1 MPERPDLRKIASD
14 IREAL
19 VSYPQDALVDILT
32 YVFQAYVVEGAP
44 AVHAPQPERVQEL
57 EGLSFAELMQ
67 TLQLR
72 LDLPELSLF
81 EVSNG
86 RVSIRLGGELH
97 PVAMGSDARRA
108 VAAPL
113 PAGQAPAPAP
123 QPAAA
128 APRSPGSTVT
138 EAPRPT
144 RGLSVNPTPGQPG
157 APRPAAPQQAAPQGG
172 PRPGSSSTA
181 PGDEPGD
188 DDAASKRFK
197 LLEID

>member
-19 VSYPQDALVDILT
+19 VSYPPDALVDILT

-44 AVHAPQPERVQEL
+44 VVHAPQPERVQEL
-57 EGLSFAELMQ
+57 EGLSFAELIQ

-81 EVSNG
+81 EVTNG
-86 RVSIRLGGELH
+86 RVSVRVGGELQ
-97 PVAMGSDARRA
+97 PLVVGAEARRA
-108 VAAPL
+108 AAAP
-113 PAGQAPAPAP
+113 PAAQPAAPA
-123 QPAAA
+123 PAAA
-128 APRSPGSTVT
+128 APAPAAAPRAPAAA
-138 EAPRPT
+138 EPPRPT
-144 RGLSVNPTPGQPG
+144 RGLSVNPPPGGAPGQRAG
-157 APRPAAPQQAAPQGG
+157 APQQAAPQGG
-172 PRPGSSSTA
+172 ARPGTSTQ
-181 PGDEPGD
+181 PTDEPSD